1 VRRNLRVAN
10 LGENITGSSAF
21 VGKMPTAGR
30 IIVCALGLASL
41 LVSLYV
47 APTITAIAL
56 AVLGLGVPLFLLVW
70 SRPEFGLLALVFLT
84 SSFVPADIVDL
95 RLPIGGGLDLRDLVF
110 LAMLGLLILRG
121 FARARLAVSWWP
133 VALPLLAFLGF
144 ALFSACYALF
154 IQHVA
159 TNWALSDL
167 RNLMYYAVFFV
178 TGWAI
183 TQRRQLA
190 ILLAGMFLIADFTT
204 AIVFLQQFPG
214 TAQRLLAR
222 MQGTGWIV
230 WQQSTASGGFGLVR
244 IVAPGQVLVYF
255 MMVLAFC
262 LTMFARLNRRL
273 RLISWLQFFYLGF
286 GMVLTYTRAEW
297 IAAALALGLIAAV
310 FIRVYRARL
319 AHYLVIGTAVLV
331 LALSVYGLAS
341 AELRGSPAFANA
353 VTTRVL
359 SMFTVRD
366 TLDTNS
372 AEWRL
377 FETREALRSISEHPL
392 LGVGLGNSYR
402 DLTLLGGEVDGWMS
416 GSLLPEQLYR
426 FTRFLHNSY
435 LSIAMKMGVPAL
447 VCFLWF
453 CMAFLVSG
461 WQLYRSLSE
470 RSLKVVVL
478 SLLAGFAGLLLW
490 SVLHQHFIQ
499 AESTLIVGLM
509 VGLVGVVQHL
519 HSPVL
524 ASSPVRRG
532 PAAQFAIPTT
542 SGVDR
547 IPGKKGQTQTSGRPS
562 FQQGVILNAAA
573 TAVSIVALLV
583 ETMVAA
589 RLLSTDSFGIF
600 ALLVVVVNF
609 LIMAVDFGCK
619 TAVTQMLAS
628 SDPGQQQAIASN
640 ALVFRIVVLVA
651 VSLIVWLARG
661 ASLLLDQSGSLLKYS
676 VYIPAM
682 LVAASLDELLT
693 AALQGLHAYHHVAV
707 AQLVRSVLRSL
718 LSIVMLV
725 RLNLGLPALFYSWI
739 ISYTASTAYQY
750 LVLPLPK
757 RLRWH
762 RPLLGT
768 MLRFGLP
775 LQGDRF
781 LWSVSGPVAVALLS
795 RFLGASAV
803 AFYNVASRIPNAL
816 QGLAQTYIDVYFPT
830 MTDLL
835 TKGKKEQACRMLDH
849 SLRLLSFGLGLV
861 ALVAVLFGQ
870 QIIHVLFSDKY
881 LPSTTI
887 FGLLMIALQTT
898 VLGTLLGYTLTAASH
913 PEHSLGQNLIR
924 TALGIV
930 GKFVLIP
937 TLGLV
942 GPAYADLA
950 AYYVANSVCVWLLR
964 RSEIFVKA
972 GRLVGQIALLWLSVA
987 LFWWVHPTALA
998 YKAATVILFVVLNFA
1013 LSMISGED
1021 LRMVLP
1027 ESVATRLGMHK
1038 EALPHGV

>member
-1 VRRNLRVAN
+1 VKRNLRVAN
-10 LGENITGSSAF
+10 PGVNIAGSAPF
-21 VGKMPTAGR
+21 VGKMPTVGR
-30 IIVCALGLASL
+30 LIVCVLGLASL
-41 LVSLYV
+41 VVSSAL
-47 APTITAIAL
+47 APKITVLAV
-56 AVLGLGVPLFLLVW
+56 AVLGLGVPLFLLLW
-70 SRPEFGLLALVFLT
+70 SRPEFGLLALIFLT
-84 SSFVPADIVDL
+84 SSFVPADIIDL
-95 RLPIGGGLDLRDLVF
+95 RLPIGGGLDLRDLVL
-110 LAMLGLLILRG
+110 LAMLGLWILQGFSRG
-121 FARARLAVSWWP
+121 RLAVSWWP
-133 VALPLLAFLGF
+133 VALPLIAFLGF
-144 ALFSACYALF
+144 AFFSAWYALF
-154 IQHVA
+154 VQHVA

-178 TGWAI
+178 TGWAV

-190 ILLAGMFLIADFTT
+190 ILLSGMFLIADLTT
-204 AIVFLQQFPG
+204 GIVFLQQFPG
-214 TAQRLLAR
+214 AGQRLLAG
-222 MQGTGWIV
+222 MQRTGWIV

-262 LTMFARLNRRL
+262 LTMFARLSRRL
-273 RLISWLQFFYLGF
+273 RIISWVQFFYLGF
-286 GMVLTYTRAEW
+286 GMILTYTRAEW
-297 IAAALALGLIAAV
+297 IAAALALGLITAV
-310 FIRVYRARL
+310 FIRIYRARL
-319 AHYLVIGTAVLV
+319 ARYLAIGSAVLV
-331 LALSVYGLAS
+331 LALSVYGLVA
-341 AELRGSPAFANA
+341 AELKASPAFANA

-377 FETREALRSISEHPL
+377 FENREALRSISEHPL

-402 DLTLLGGEVDGWMS
+402 NLTLLGGEADGWMS
-416 GSLLPEQLYR
+416 ASMLPDQLYR

-453 CMAFLVSG
+453 CAAFLVSG
-461 WQLYRSLSE
+461 WQLYRNLSGGYL
-470 RSLKVVVL
+470 RAVVL

-490 SVLHQHFIQ
+490 SLLHQHFIQ

-509 VGLVGVVQHL
+509 VGLVGVVQRL
-519 HSPVL
+519 HRPVL
-524 ASSPVRRG
+524 ASSPIHSR
-532 PAAQFAIPTT
+532 PAPQYAPTT
-542 SGVDR
+542 GGVDR
-547 IPGKKGQTQTSGRPS
+547 IPRKEGRTHTSRRPS
-562 FQQGVILNAAA
+562 FQQGVIANAAA
-573 TAVSIVALLV
+573 NGVGIAALLV

-589 RLLSTDSFGIF
+589 RLLTTDSFGIF
-600 ALLVVVVNF
+600 ALVVVVVSF

-628 SDPGQQQAIASN
+628 SEPGQQQAIACN
-640 ALVFRIVVLVA
+640 ALVFRIAVLLV
-651 VSLIVWLARG
+651 VSLMVWLARG
-661 ASLLLDQSGSLLKYS
+661 AFLLLDQSGGLLKYS

-682 LVAASLDELLT
+682 LAAASLDELLT
-693 AALQGLHAYHHVAV
+693 AALQGVHAYHHVAI

-725 RLNLGLPALFYSWI
+725 RLNLGLPALLYSWI
-739 ISYTASTAYQY
+739 ISYAASTAYQY

-762 RPLLGT
+762 RPLLRA

-781 LWSVSGPVAVALLS
+781 LWSVSSPVAMALLS
-795 RFLGASAV
+795 RFLGPSAV

-816 QGLAQTYIDVYFPT
+816 FGLTQSYIDVYFPT

-835 TKGKKEQACRMLDH
+835 AKGKREQACRMLNH

-861 ALVAVLFGQ
+861 ALVAVLFSQ
-870 QIIHVLFSDKY
+870 QVIHVLFSDKY
-881 LPSTTI
+881 LPSTMI
-887 FGLLMIALQTT
+887 FSLLMIGLQTT
-898 VLGTLLGYTLTAASH
+898 MLGTLLGYTLTAASH

-924 TALGIV
+924 TALSIV
-930 GKFVLIP
+930 GKFLLIP

-964 RSEIFVKA
+964 RSGILVRA
-972 GRLVGQIALLWLSVA
+972 GGLVQQMGLLWLCVGA
-987 LFWWVHPTALA
+987 VWWVHPTALA
-998 YKAATVILFVVLNFA
+998 YRTVIVVLFVVVNLT

-1027 ESVATRLGMHK
+1027 ESVAARLGMHK